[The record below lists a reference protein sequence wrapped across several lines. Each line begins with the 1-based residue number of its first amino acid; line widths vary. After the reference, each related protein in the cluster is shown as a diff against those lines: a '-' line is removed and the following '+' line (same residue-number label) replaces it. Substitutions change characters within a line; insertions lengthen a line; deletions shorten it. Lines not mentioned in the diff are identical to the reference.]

1 MARSADTLICVFA
14 KEPQAG
20 AVKTRLIPLL
30 GPQGAADFHARC
42 VQHAVQTA
50 LEADLGPVAVFCSP
64 DSGAPF
70 LARCAA
76 DFGVA
81 LSAQGDGNL
90 GDRMHRALA
99 HGLCEHQSVLI
110 IGADCPA
117 LQAHDIR
124 EAAQALSGR
133 YDAALSPAED
143 GGYVLIGTQR
153 ADRRLFDNVMWSSA
167 QVMQQTRD
175 NLQQLGWQWKE
186 LALQWDI
193 DRPADYQRLKA
204 SALMDL

>member
-1 MARSADTLICVFA
+1 MARSPDTLICVFA

-42 VQHAVQTA
+42 VRHALKTA
-50 LEADLGPVAVFCSP
+50 LDADLGPVVLCCSP
-64 DSGAPF
+64 DSGADF
-70 LARCAA
+70 FARCAA

-81 LSAQGDGNL
+81 CSEQGDGNL
-90 GDRMHRALA
+90 GDRMHRAFEQ
-99 HGLCEHQSVLI
+99 GLSKHESMI
-110 IGADCPA
+110 ILGADCPA
-117 LQAHDIR
+117 LQAQDIS
-124 EAAQALSGR
+124 EAAQALRGD

-143 GGYVLIGTQR
+143 GGYVLIGTQK

-175 NLQQLGWQWKE
+175 NLQQLGWKWKE
-186 LALQWDI
+186 LAQQWDI

>member
-1 MARSADTLICVFA
+1 MARSPDTLICVFA

-42 VQHAVQTA
+42 VRHALKTA
-50 LEADLGPVAVFCSP
+50 LDADLGPIALCCSP
-64 DSGAPF
+64 DSGAVF
-70 LARCAA
+70 FARCAA

-81 LSAQGDGNL
+81 RTEQGDGNL
-90 GDRMHRALA
+90 GDRMHRALE
-99 HGLCEHQSVLI
+99 HGLSKHESVI
-110 IGADCPA
+110 IFGVDCPA
-117 LQAHDIR
+117 LQAQDIS
-124 EAAQALSGR
+124 EAAQALRGD

-143 GGYVLIGTQR
+143 GGYVLIGTQK
-153 ADRRLFDNVMWSSA
+153 ADRRLFDNVMWSTA
-167 QVMQQTRD
+167 QVMKQTRD
-175 NLQQLGWQWKE
+175 NLQELGWQWKE

-204 SALMDL
+204 SALMDI